1 VGGKWRRT
9 RGLRSRNLRSAA
21 ASNPIAT
28 ALCRRMRRWTAMSG
42 RELHED
48 SWAEHQRVGPRA
60 SCPAK
65 PRPRDRARPAGR
77 TADTVRRAERSGPRA
92 SARFGSGRQRSQLR
106 RGRGRQQRLLR
117 SEYGGRHARAV
128 RVVRRGGRVVVTA
141 WGPPEK
147 REFLR
152 AVMPALGPL
161 MPPPPPGAT
170 PRIQGRCLNRE
181 RWRAFSKRQAC
192 ASWRRARSPVPL
204 SSQAPR
210 HRGAETPALG
220 STKTQFTRLSCALYH
235 GDCGGPIGKP
245 TPIPDPITL
254 TKYLE

>member
-1 VGGKWRRT
+1 MGGKWRRT

-28 ALCRRMRRWTAMSG
+28 ALCRRMRRWTAMAG

-117 SEYGGRHARAV
+117 SEYGGRHARAGPRRPAWRSGRRHCLGTAREARIFKGGDAGPGTADAATAARRYTAHPGALSEPGALAGV
-128 RVVRRGGRVVVTA
+128 LKAAGLRVVEEGEV
-141 WGPPEK
+141 
-147 REFLR
+147 
-152 AVMPALGPL
+152 
-161 MPPPPPGAT
+161 
-170 PRIQGRCLNRE
+170 
-181 RWRAFSKRQAC
+181 AC
-192 ASWRRARSPVPL
+192 PFVFPSTEASWRGNSSAGVNQNAIHQIVLRVVSRRLRRS
-204 SSQAPR
+204 
-210 HRGAETPALG
+210 HR
-220 STKTQFTRLSCALYH
+220 
-235 GDCGGPIGKP
+235 
-245 TPIPDPITL
+245 
-254 TKYLE
+254 